1 MLATLNR
8 ASSELSSHQRK
19 TFKVDDHL
27 GIAMS
32 GIISDGR
39 SLCRYMRNE
48 CLNHRS
54 AWGPCQCIVRPAIAT
69 PWHLDTCSKEDTLQ
83 WQRHLR
89 RQRTAL
95 GKGSPMMQAHH
106 SPGPCRAAV
115 PECGVS
121 AAPAAYL
128 SNAASSSMP
137 ETRILGCAL
146 SVTHFT

>member
-54 AWGPCQCIVRPAIAT
+54 AWGPCQCKCISCICNPI
-69 PWHLDTCSKEDTLQ
+69 
-83 WQRHLR
+83 
-89 RQRTAL
+89 AL
-95 GKGSPMMQAHH
+95 GHMLQG
-106 SPGPCRAAV
+106 
-115 PECGVS
+115 
-121 AAPAAYL
+121 
-128 SNAASSSMP
+128 
-137 ETRILGCAL
+137 
-146 SVTHFT
+146 